1 MPKNLFLDLTG
12 HSFSDLLSGGRL
24 YMEISF
30 CRLFPEETIPE
41 LNLRFTSAFFRFV
54 RVYCQDKRVCREK
67 TVANS

>member
-1 MPKNLFLDLTG
+1 
-12 HSFSDLLSGGRL
+12 
-24 YMEISF
+24 MEISF